1 MFLQIN
7 IQYILLYVLVHMYTY
22 ILTNVCISFVC
33 MYVLIN
39 VGIPGTENLEKG
51 NNVGGRTM
59 HIGTKEK

>member
-1 MFLQIN
+1 
-7 IQYILLYVLVHMYTY
+7 MYTY

-51 NNVGGRTM
+51 NNVGSRTM